1 MVFDLNSQLKGGLL
15 DKPQGKGIH
24 TLISVYL
31 AAARRWFLTW
41 IVNSRVGSRISPRAR
56 EYIH

>member
-1 MVFDLNSQLKGGLL
+1 MVFDLDSQLKGGLY
-15 DKPQGKGIH
+15 DKPQGKGINTH
-24 TLISVYL
+24 L